1 MQRRSITG
9 SRGAPAH
16 SLAVWFWRSAYCAI
30 TARLAPVLSMSD
42 SRPVFVDV
50 AAGHFVFREGDAG
63 SEMYIIEW
71 GSVEV
76 LRAGRDQ
83 PLATLGP
90 GDFFGEMAILEDQ
103 PRFASVRALTAT
115 RLLKVDRAAFAGMLR
130 DNFEI
135 AVRIMRKLVA
145 RLRHTEEQLSEAQRA
160 LAEAKG
166 KSTPTKPGA
175 APPAA
180 AFAAP
185 RPRPRPQPVATAGQG
200 IPLKLVHADTGSEFS
215 LATGRAEMLVGRPD
229 PVTGLL
235 PDINLGPLDQARSVS
250 RRHAK
255 IVNEGGCL
263 FLREEVGTTNGTF
276 VNGERLPT
284 GQARPLAVGDWVR
297 FGSVELRVVAL

>member
-1 MQRRSITG
+1 
-9 SRGAPAH
+9 
-16 SLAVWFWRSAYCAI
+16 
-30 TARLAPVLSMSD
+30 MSD

-63 SEMYIIEW
+63 SEMYIIES

-76 LRAGRDQ
+76 LRAGRNEAV
-83 PLATLGP
+83 ATLGP

-103 PRFASVRALTAT
+103 PRFASVRARAAT

-135 AVRIMRKLVA
+135 AVRIMRKLVS

-160 LAEAKG
+160 LAQAEGKG
-166 KSTPTKPGA
+166 PLTAPGA
-175 APPAA
+175 VRPAA
-180 AFAAP
+180 VVAAP
-185 RPRPRPQPVATAGQG
+185 RPRPQAVAVEGLGKA
-200 IPLKLVHADTGSEFS
+200 LKLVHADTGSEFS
-215 LATGRAEMLVGRPD
+215 LATGRTEMLVGRPD

-235 PDINLGPLDQARSVS
+235 PDINLGPLDQARSLS

-255 IVNEGGCL
+255 VVDEGGIL

-284 GQARPLAVGDWVR
+284 GQARPLAVGDLVR
-297 FGSVELRVVAL
+297 FGSVELRVAAL